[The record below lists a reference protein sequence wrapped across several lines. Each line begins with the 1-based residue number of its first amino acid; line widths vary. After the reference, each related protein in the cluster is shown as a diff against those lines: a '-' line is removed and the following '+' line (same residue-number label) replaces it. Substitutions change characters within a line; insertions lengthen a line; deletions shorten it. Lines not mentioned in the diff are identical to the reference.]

1 MTRADGIHDA
11 VDEAEY
17 HADKGSLSS
26 TGARKLVPP
35 STPAHFKYWLDNPA
49 PTSDA
54 FDLGHVVHKL
64 VLGAGADYFP
74 LDPAVHGLKKDGTV
88 ADSPRATSTW
98 KAADAE
104 ARANGLTPIHVDDL
118 TAAQAMADKVLTHPD
133 AGPLFTGE
141 GRSEV
146 SVYAT
151 DPTTG
156 VKLRARFD
164 RLNPGEIIDLKTA
177 ASAEEAQFERHAEKY
192 GYHLQQAF
200 YLYVAH
206 LAAIEVTRFRFAVV
220 EKQPPHPVNVF
231 EYTNDSIDTAA
242 VLVRE
247 AIDLYAS
254 CQQAGEWP
262 DYSPGVK
269 PLRLWRNRS
278 NHAADAAAVI
288 AELEGMIA

>member
-17 HADKGSLSS
+17 LADKGSLSS

-35 STPAHFKYWLDNPA
+35 STPAHFKYWLDHPP

-104 ARANGLTPIHVDDL
+104 ARANGLAPIHVDDL

-164 RLNPGEIIDLKTA
+164 RLNPGEIVDLKTSVTAEPDQFGRA
-177 ASAEEAQFERHAEKY
+177 AAKY
-192 GYHLQQAF
+192 SYHFQAAF
-200 YLYVAH
+200 YLYVAE
-206 LAAIEVTRFRFAVV
+206 LAGITVDRFRFAVV
-220 EKQPPHPVNVF
+220 EKQPPHLVSVV
-231 EYTNDSIDTAA
+231 EYDSLSLIEGGRQVCDAIYLFA
-242 VLVRE
+242 HCRE
-247 AIDLYAS
+247 TDAWPGYPDGVQLISLPDWAFDDDL
-254 CQQAGEWP
+254 E
-262 DYSPGVK
+262 
-269 PLRLWRNRS
+269 LRL
-278 NHAADAAAVI
+278 
-288 AELEGMIA
+288 